1 MVATP
6 PSIVKSPLV
15 IKWEKLPD
23 DVPLEEEPVENE
35 GHPLLAGALRESLE
49 LTGFI
54 QPEMLIASNL
64 SGAENLG
71 ESHPEIVVTRENS
84 IRKSNISRLA
94 IEAQAGGGLLLGKI
108 SN

>member
-35 GHPLLAGALRESLE
+35 DLPV
-49 LTGFI
+49 
-54 QPEMLIASNL
+54 L
-64 SGAENLG
+64 S
-71 ESHPEIVVTRENS
+71 
-84 IRKSNISRLA
+84 
-94 IEAQAGGGLLLGKI
+94 
-108 SN
+108 

>member
-1 MVATP
+1 M
-6 PSIVKSPLV
+6 S
-15 IKWEKLPD
+15 
-23 DVPLEEEPVENE
+23 
-35 GHPLLAGALRESLE
+35 RER
-49 LTGFI
+49 
-54 QPEMLIASNL
+54 L

-94 IEAQAGGGLLLGKI
+94 IEAQAGGGLLLGKT